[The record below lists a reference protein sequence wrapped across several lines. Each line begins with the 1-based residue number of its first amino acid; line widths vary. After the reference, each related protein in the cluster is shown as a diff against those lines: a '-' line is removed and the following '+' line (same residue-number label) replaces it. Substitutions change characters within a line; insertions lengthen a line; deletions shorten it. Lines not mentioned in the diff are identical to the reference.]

1 MVETSGLPRW
11 GSFWLALAVGFGL
24 KIAPAADKAIQ
35 DNSFL
40 LEEAYNQERGVVQ
53 HISTFTRSWN
63 SNDWC
68 YSFTEEWPGLHNPRH
83 QFSYTLTGV
92 HAGAFTGIGLGDTAL
107 HYRYQWIGSGDT
119 PLAIAPRFSVL
130 VPSGS
135 VEKGRG
141 TGGAGVQLNVP
152 ASVVV
157 SRLHRHPLER
167 NRHLCPARP
176 RCRAPSR
183 QLTGLRVRTK
193 LSLPGPSAVQ
203 RAAGDI
209 GGRLS
214 GCYRRGQN
222 RMDADCVP
230 ESRGTVGL
238 QPRRCSDCPRC
249 CGAPG
254 FGPSRGTHS
263 LFVYLSFEHAF
274 R

>member
-157 SRLHRHPLER
+157 SRLIVTHWNVTGTYFRHARDAARHRANSLGYGFGQSLVFLAHPRFNALLET
-167 NRHLCPARP
+167 
-176 RCRAPSR
+176 SVGGF
-183 QLTGLRVRTK
+183 QDV
-193 LSLPGPSAVQ
+193 
-203 RAAGDI
+203 I
-209 GGRLS
+209 GGGKTEWTQTVYLS
-214 GCYRRGQN
+214 PGVRWAYNLGGVQI
-222 RMDADCVP
+222 VP
-230 ESRGTVGL
+230 GVAVPLGL
-238 QPRRCSDCPRC
+238 
-249 CGAPG
+249 
-254 FGPSRGTHS
+254 GPSRGTHS